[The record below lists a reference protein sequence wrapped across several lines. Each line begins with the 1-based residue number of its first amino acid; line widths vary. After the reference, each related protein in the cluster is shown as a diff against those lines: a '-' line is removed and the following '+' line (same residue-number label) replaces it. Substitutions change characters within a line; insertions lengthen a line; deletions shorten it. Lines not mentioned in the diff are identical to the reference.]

1 MVRRVFLTAM
11 VLVMALGLSGC
22 IVRKVDSGPERT
34 ESRDVSGF
42 EEVSFS
48 GYGSMEVKQ
57 GSRYQLKLSGP
68 SDVLERVDTEV
79 RGDTLYIEWDTP
91 RFTLLG
97 VTEPDLEIE
106 LTVPDLSRLEV
117 SGAGD
122 VSIGG
127 LETKVLELDLS
138 GATDLFV
145 TDLDAEELVVDMS
158 GAGSAELDGV
168 VKNQEATIS
177 GVGSYDGRDLESE
190 TARVEMSGA
199 GSAIV
204 WAEDTLDI
212 EVSGAGSVEYYG
224 SPSVTQDISGVGSVN
239 GRGDR

>member
-1 MVRRVFLTAM
+1 MVRRVSLT
-11 VLVMALGLSGC
+11 VLVLVLALGLSGC
-22 IVRKVDSGPERT
+22 IVRRVDSGPERT

-48 GYGSMEVKQ
+48 GYGSMEIKQ
-57 GSRYQLKLSGP
+57 GSRYQLKVTGP

-79 RGDTLYIEWDTP
+79 RGDTLYIEWDSP
-91 RFTLLG
+91 RLTFLG
-97 VTEPDLEIE
+97 ITEPDLEIE
-106 LTVPDLSRLEV
+106 LTVPDLRRLEV

-122 VSIGG
+122 VSVGG
-127 LETKVLELDLS
+127 LETETLELDLS
-138 GATDLFV
+138 GATELLV
-145 TDLDAEELVVDMS
+145 TDLDAEELVVEMS

-168 VKNQEATIS
+168 VTNQEATIS
-177 GVGSYDGRDLESE
+177 GAGSYDGRDLESE
-190 TARVEMSGA
+190 SATIEMSGA
-199 GSAIV
+199 GSAVV